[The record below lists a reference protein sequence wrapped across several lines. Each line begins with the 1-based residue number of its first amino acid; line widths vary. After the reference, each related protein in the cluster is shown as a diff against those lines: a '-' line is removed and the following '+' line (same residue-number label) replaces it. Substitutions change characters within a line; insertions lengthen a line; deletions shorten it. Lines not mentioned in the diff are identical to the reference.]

1 MKKGFVVMLLLIV
14 GFTLSGNISFASN
27 PQVNSIAASKILS
40 VSQIADVKGKYTSVE
55 ELLKET
61 GWTATP
67 ADNIDKSIGRI
78 EISSMDE
85 LAALLNKE
93 PILKVEPQSSFGI
106 ITPYDVGVP
115 PSGSFDS
122 TKTIYSDALA
132 TVKMYST
139 AYYYGDSITSATCS
153 SGISGV
159 TIGISWSQT
168 NANANKVTNNHWITS
183 VTGTYSYY
191 IGWEGIGTLYS
202 KTLNGTDNLIK
213 Y

>member
-14 GFTLSGNISFASN
+14 GFTLSGNISFALN

-40 VSQIADVKGKYTSVE
+40 ESQIADVKGKYTSVE

-93 PILKVEPQSSFGI
+93 PILK
-106 ITPYDVGVP
+106 
-115 PSGSFDS
+115 
-122 TKTIYSDALA
+122 
-132 TVKMYST
+132 
-139 AYYYGDSITSATCS
+139 
-153 SGISGV
+153 
-159 TIGISWSQT
+159 
-168 NANANKVTNNHWITS
+168 
-183 VTGTYSYY
+183 
-191 IGWEGIGTLYS
+191 
-202 KTLNGTDNLIK
+202 
-213 Y
+213 